1 MTDFNDKQIEIL
13 QTAEKLF
20 AEHGYDGTSVRDIA
34 KSANINIA
42 MISYYFGSKEKLLE
56 ALIVYRIAS
65 MRLQMENL
73 YREDLTPLEKIDRLI
88 ELYIKR
94 INANK
99 GMYQIIHFEISSGK
113 RIINCEAFNEMKKH
127 NLDILK
133 SIILEGQEKGD
144 FRKDVN
150 TVLIPTTIM
159 GTYFHFQMN
168 KPFFKE
174 ILNLNTQEDI
184 DHYVASELTDHIK
197 KTIKAL
203 LTYDK

>member
-13 QTAEKLF
+13 QAAETLF
-20 AEHGYDGTSVRDIA
+20 AEHGFDGTSVRDIA
-34 KSANINIA
+34 KIANVNIA

-56 ALIVYRIAS
+56 ALIMYRIS
-65 MRLQMENL
+65 GLRLQMENL
-73 YREDLTPLEKIDRLI
+73 YREDLTPFEKIDRLI

-94 INANK
+94 INQNK

-133 SIILEGQEKGD
+133 SIVAEGQDKGL
-144 FRKDVN
+144 FRRDINV
-150 TVLIPTTIM
+150 VLLPTTIM

-168 KPFFKE
+168 KPFFKD
-174 ILNLNTQEDI
+174 ILNLKTEEDI
-184 DHYVASELTDHIK
+184 NHYVLTELTDHIK

-203 LTYDK
+203 LSYDK

>member
-88 ELYIKR
+88 ELYINR

-144 FRKDVN
+144 FRKDIN

-184 DHYVASELTDHIK
+184 DLYVASELTDHIK

-203 LTYDK
+203 LTHDK

>member
-1 MTDFNDKQIEIL
+1 MTGFNDKQIEIL
-13 QTAEKLF
+13 QAAEKLF
-20 AEHGYDGTSVRDIA
+20 SEHGYDGTSVRDIA

-56 ALIVYRIAS
+56 ALIIYRIS
-65 MRLQMENL
+65 DMRLQMENL

-113 RIINCEAFNEMKKH
+113 RVINCDAFNEMKKH
-127 NLDILK
+127 NLDILTN
-133 SIILEGQEKGD
+133 IISEGQDKGF
-144 FRKDVN
+144 FRKDIN
-150 TVLIPTTIM
+150 IILLPTTIM

-174 ILNLNTQEDI
+174 VLNLNTQDDI
-184 DHYVASELTDHIK
+184 DNYVLTDLTTHIK
-197 KTIKAL
+197 QTIKAL
-203 LTYDK
+203 LTYEK

>member
-144 FRKDVN
+144 FRKDIN

-174 ILNLNTQEDI
+174 ILNLNTQQDI
-184 DHYVASELTDHIK
+184 DLYVASELTDHIK

-203 LTYDK
+203 LTHDK

>member
-184 DHYVASELTDHIK
+184 DLYVASELTDHIK

-203 LTYDK
+203 LTHDK

>member
-13 QTAEKLF
+13 QTPEKLF
-20 AEHGYDGTSVRDIA
+20 AEHCYDGTSVRDIA

-99 GMYQIIHFEISSGK
+99 DMYQIIHFEISSGK

>member
-144 FRKDVN
+144 FRKDIN

-203 LTYDK
+203 LTHDK

>member
-20 AEHGYDGTSVRDIA
+20 AEHSYDGTSVRDIA
-34 KSANINIA
+34 KNANINIA

-56 ALIVYRIAS
+56 ALIIYRISS

-113 RIINCEAFNEMKKH
+113 RIINCDAFNEMKKH

-133 SIILEGQEKGD
+133 NIITEGQDKGV

-150 TVLIPTTIM
+150 VVLIPTTIM

-168 KPFFKE
+168 KPFFRE
-174 ILNLNTQEDI
+174 ILNLNSQEDI
-184 DHYVASELTDHIK
+184 DNYVITELTLHIK
-197 KTIKAL
+197 QTIKAL
-203 LTYDK
+203 LTYEK

>member
-184 DHYVASELTDHIK
+184 DLYVASELTDHIK

>member
-144 FRKDVN
+144 FRKDIN

-184 DHYVASELTDHIK
+184 DLYVASELTDHIK

-203 LTYDK
+203 LTHDK

>member
-1 MTDFNDKQIEIL
+1 MTGFNDKQIEIL
-13 QTAEKLF
+13 HAAEILF

-56 ALIVYRIAS
+56 ALIVYRIS
-65 MRLQMENL
+65 DMRLQMENL

-174 ILNLNTQEDI
+174 ILNLNTQDDI

-203 LTYDK
+203 LTHDK

>member
-13 QTAEKLF
+13 QVAEKLF

-34 KSANINIA
+34 KNANINIA

-56 ALIVYRIAS
+56 SLIVYRIAD

-73 YREDLTPLEKIDRLI
+73 YQQDLTPFEKIDRLI

-94 INANK
+94 INKNK

-113 RIINCEAFNEMKKH
+113 RIINCDAFNEMKKY
-127 NLDILK
+127 NLNILD
-133 SIILEGQEKGD
+133 SMITEGQEKGL
-144 FRKDVN
+144 FRTDVN
-150 TVLIPTTIM
+150 IALIPTTIM

-168 KPFFKE
+168 KPFFKDL
-174 ILNLNTQEDI
+174 LNFKTDEEFESYIN
-184 DHYVASELTDHIK
+184 SELIQHIK
-197 KTIKAL
+197 QTIKAL
-203 LTYDK
+203 LTYEI

>member
-203 LTYDK
+203 LTHDK

>member
-1 MTDFNDKQIEIL
+1 MTGFNDKQIEIL
-13 QTAEKLF
+13 QAAEKLF
-20 AEHGYDGTSVRDIA
+20 SEHGYDGTSVRDIA

-56 ALIVYRIAS
+56 ALIIYRIS
-65 MRLQMENL
+65 DMRLQMENL

-113 RIINCEAFNEMKKH
+113 RVINCNAFNEMKKH
-127 NLDILK
+127 NLNILTN
-133 SIILEGQEKGD
+133 IISEGQNKGF

-150 TVLIPTTIM
+150 IILLPTTIM

-174 ILNLNTQEDI
+174 VLNLNTQEDI
-184 DHYVASELTDHIK
+184 DNYVLTDLTTHIK
-197 KTIKAL
+197 QTIKAL
-203 LTYDK
+203 LTYEK

>member
-73 YREDLTPLEKIDRLI
+73 YREDLTPIEKIDRLI

-168 KPFFKE
+168 KPFFEE
-174 ILNLNTQEDI
+174 ILNLKTDEEFDN
-184 DHYVASELTDHIK
+184 YVKNDLAKHIQQ
-197 KTIKAL
+197 TIKAL
-203 LTYDK
+203 LIYAN